1 MRRCIVITVM
11 HVFNRHVGMIEMVN
25 YDELMAYAETHGIDK
40 DKLNRVIDS
49 PAVSTYGPDD
59 DLVLEDGYVPASCA
73 DAVKVLLGIAA
84 FWNNQ

>member
-1 MRRCIVITVM
+1 
-11 HVFNRHVGMIEMVN
+11 MVN

-59 DLVLEDGYVPASCA
+59 DLVSGTINEV
-73 DAVKVLLGIAA
+73 VIHVT
-84 FWNNQ
+84 NH